1 MMETMLSKKELDFN
15 ALEKEIYRIGC
26 EFAAGLM
33 SQVLEIMDEHLEK
46 TRDKKQLRHKGTHR
60 TTLKTLM
67 GEVPY
72 DRTLYETKLETGE
85 KLTMPEDYLAAG
97 GILPEATEVGKRA
110 CEKEPKVPE
119 APPGNKDTFG

>member
-1 MMETMLSKKELDFN
+1 MLPSGSFGGN
-15 ALEKEIYRIGC
+15 APFMPSTYPDTTTGSTEMTFFFIKVEKIIG
-26 EFAAGLM
+26 L
-33 SQVLEIMDEHLEK
+33 V
-46 TRDKKQLRHKGTHR
+46 
-60 TTLKTLM
+60 
-67 GEVPY
+67 
-72 DRTLYETKLETGE
+72 KLETGE

>member
-1 MMETMLSKKELDFN
+1 MTFFIKV
-15 ALEKEIYRIGC
+15 EKIIG
-26 EFAAGLM
+26 L
-33 SQVLEIMDEHLEK
+33 V
-46 TRDKKQLRHKGTHR
+46 
-60 TTLKTLM
+60 
-67 GEVPY
+67 
-72 DRTLYETKLETGE
+72 KLETGE